1 MNRKDYL
8 KPSMLMVTMVQ
19 STCLLTGS
27 GDPKK
32 ADTALEDYNRKN
44 EVDW

>member
-1 MNRKDYL
+1 MKRKEYL

-19 STCLLTGS
+19 RKCLLTGS
-27 GDPKK
+27 VDPKK
-32 ADTALEDYNRKN
+32 GDAALEDYNRKN